1 MRQCI
6 MLMLFRQITSSIHG
20 GIAQKVAP
28 RLLDDLADSLVQ
40 EAVLAGL
47 AVLEVLAVLRACV
60 QKTEIQKFLPIH
72 WGSALVGLL
81 IVYLIFVSHHD

>member
-1 MRQCI
+1 MI
-6 MLMLFRQITSSIHG
+6 SSYILGVHCTYNYK
-20 GIAQKVAP
+20 IVYCV
-28 RLLDDLADSLVQ
+28 RTDSLVQ